1 MAFKR
6 SWVRLPSA
14 PPIDTLRGLALADGG
29 VLTVIGSLSV
39 NRTSLPPT
47 LSSFKIR
54 LISFFYNQ
62 LWLLVTASV
71 AVEYIHSQA
80 ASGLLGKARARK
92 NRAATALPNGDDQR
106 LERIEIRKRP
116 LFSSGPKPQASEHV
130 QEPPIAVSERLT
142 ISARE
147 SNN

>member
-1 MAFKR
+1 LIHFKV
-6 SWVRLPSA
+6 SS
-14 PPIDTLRGLALADGG
+14 DGG

-47 LSSFKIR
+47 RSSFKIR

-71 AVEYIHSQA
+71 AVEYIRSQA
-80 ASGLLGKARARK
+80 ALGYWAKLAHEKTVPRLLCQTAMISDSRELKSEEDRYFPAGLSRRPASTCK
-92 NRAATALPNGDDQR
+92 NRQSPSLKLDR
-106 LERIEIRKRP
+106 
-116 LFSSGPKPQASEHV
+116 
-130 QEPPIAVSERLT
+130 T